1 VTRAVLTIAC
11 LFLLGTS
18 MALADTLWTR
28 RYSGPAGDDVA
39 KVVLTDASNNV
50 IMVGSSA
57 GYDYAN
63 DFVVV
68 KYSPDGD
75 TFWTRRIAG
84 PPGSNDD
91 AMAAAIDPSG
101 AVSITGSTGS
111 WPDFN
116 ILTVKLYPDG
126 SQFWRATYT
135 GSGNSEDGGT
145 AIAVDDSGD
154 VFVTGSTMNATNT
167 DFVTIKYN
175 VRGGEPVWTAI
186 LNNGGDD
193 HPTAIALGPDGS
205 VYVTGY
211 SMRGGYADYA
221 TVKYSAAGVEEWVSF
236 YNGPG
241 NAPDQALALAVDASG
256 NAYVTGASATAPPPG
271 GTNHYATVKY
281 NSAGVQQWAVR
292 YERAGS
298 EAAALALGAPALYV
312 TGKTTGAGG
321 NSDYCTIAYDFDT
334 GDTLWARLYD
344 GPTGGGD
351 VAVDIAVGPDGGV
364 WVTGSSQNDYATVLY
379 SPGGVQ
385 EWVETYNSSYDGDDK
400 AAAIT
405 IDTENKVIV
414 TGTSWADGNY
424 DIVTVKFDTLPPG
437 IAESPGSEPSSDFR
451 FSVAPNPNASGF
463 ANLRFGPASAGA
475 ASITVLGVDGRVL
488 LTRSIQTYGA
498 YGTNGT
504 YPLDLRKLGAGVY
517 VVRLQS
523 GGRSAT
529 QKLVVGQ

>member
-1 VTRAVLTIAC
+1 MTRAVLTIAC

-28 RYSGPAGDDVA
+28 GYSGPGGEDAA
-39 KVVLTDASNNV
+39 KAVLTDASNNV

-57 GYDYAN
+57 SYGYDN

-68 KYSPDGD
+68 KYSPNGD
-75 TFWTRRIAG
+75 TIWTKRIAG
-84 PPGSNDD
+84 PSGSNDD
-91 AMAAAIDPSG
+91 AMAAAIDSSG
-101 AVSITGSTGS
+101 AVSVTGSTGT

-126 SQFWRATYT
+126 SQFWRAIYA
-135 GSGNSEDGGT
+135 GSANGEDGGT

-154 VFVTGSTMNATNT
+154 VFVTGYTTTTNT

-175 VRGGEPVWTAI
+175 PRGGEPVWIAI

-211 SMRGGYADYA
+211 SMRGDYDDYA
-221 TVKYSAAGVEEWVSF
+221 TVKYSAAGVEEWVAF

-241 NAPDQALALAVDASG
+241 NAPDHALDLAVDASG
-256 NAYVTGASATAPPPG
+256 NAYVTGWSATAPPPG

-281 NSAGVQQWAVR
+281 NSAGAQQWAVR
-292 YERAGS
+292 YEATGS
-298 EAAALALGAPALYV
+298 EASALALGASALYV
-312 TGKTTGAGG
+312 TGKTVGSGG

-334 GDTLWARLYD
+334 GDTLWVRSYD

-351 VAVDIAVGPDGGV
+351 VAVDVAVGPDGGV
-364 WVTGSSQNDYATVLY
+364 WVTGSSESDYATVLY

-385 EWVETYNSSYDGDDK
+385 EWVETYNSPYDGDDR

-405 IDTENKVIV
+405 IDTENKTIV

-424 DIVTVKFDTLPPG
+424 DIVTVKFDTMPPG
-437 IAESPGSEPSSDFR
+437 IAESPGSEPISDFR
-451 FSVAPNPNASGF
+451 FSVTPNPNASGF

-475 ASITVLGVDGRVL
+475 ASVTVLGVDGRVV
-488 LTRSIQTYGA
+488 LTRSIETRA
-498 YGTNGT
+498 TNRT
-504 YPLDLRKLGAGVY
+504 YPLDLSKLGAGVY